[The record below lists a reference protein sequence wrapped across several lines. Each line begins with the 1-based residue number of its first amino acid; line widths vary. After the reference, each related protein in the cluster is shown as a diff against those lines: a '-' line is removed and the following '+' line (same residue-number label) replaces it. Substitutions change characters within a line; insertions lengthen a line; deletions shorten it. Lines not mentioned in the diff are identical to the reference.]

1 MIGGIKQF
9 AVINPET
16 DEVVV
21 LKNISAESTYDPQ
34 IIETEDTTG
43 AMEGGKETNLEII
56 FYDADSA
63 KISLLN
69 TWMTQNTPVQC
80 SGWGYQGAVM
90 WHEAV
95 TIHNTSELNP
105 NARDGLQA
113 STLRFYSVNPF
124 QDIKV
129 GRNLFKTAAW
139 QPTEGRQSGGE
150 YEAKRAIE
158 SSVFDSLGTTFDS
171 SATYSGIEFLF
182 PFEGVPITFAVT
194 PEAGRQATPRIIAKS
209 STATLETETGAQ
221 SNAGERTAPISITTP
236 ANTYKI
242 ELLVALDAAG
252 EANQAT
258 ARLDNKS
265 DFINE

>member
-1 MIGGIKQF
+1 MIGGIKEF
-9 AVINPET
+9 AVVNPST

-21 LKNISAESTYDPQ
+21 LKKISAESTFDPQ

-43 AMEGGKETNLEII
+43 AMEGGKETNLEIL
-56 FYDADSA
+56 FYDGESE

-69 TWMTQNTPVQC
+69 TWMTENTPVQC
-80 SGWGYQGAVM
+80 VGWGYQGAIM

-95 TIHNTSELNP
+95 TIHNTSQLNP
-105 NARDGLQA
+105 NARDGLQT
-113 STLRFYSVNPF
+113 STLRFYSINPF

-139 QPTEGRQSGGE
+139 QPVQGRQTGVE
-150 YEAKRAIE
+150 YEPRRAVE
-158 SSVFDSLGTTFDS
+158 STTFNDFGTTFDS

-182 PFEGVPITFAVT
+182 PFEGVTITFAAT

-209 STATLETETGAQ
+209 STATLDTETGAQ
-221 SNAGERTAPISITTP
+221 SDAGERTGEISVTTP
-236 ANTYKI
+236 ANTYMI
-242 ELLVALDAAG
+242 ELLVALDEPG
-252 EANQAT
+252 EVNEAT